1 MKRRFGD
8 RKDGYRLRKADP
20 LFRLI
25 PYIMKDRTDAHVF
38 FEDRIYLE
46 KINKLI
52 KEMRAED
59 IKVRFLHIV
68 IASMIR
74 TISQKPKV
82 NRFVSGKK
90 TYARREL
97 SVSLAV
103 KKEMSETAE
112 ETTIKLFFEPTDT
125 LYDVVN
131 KVNDEVEKNKDV
143 QSENSADKFNKFI
156 TFLPGFLIS
165 FTVFIVKFLENRG
178 LLPKSLT
185 KFSPFHSS
193 VFISDLGS
201 LGINPIYH
209 HIYNFGTNSF
219 FVTFGKR
226 AKEQYID
233 DDNNVKIRKAMDIK
247 IAVDERIV
255 DGFYFANV
263 IRTLMRTMSNPE
275 QLLTPPKEVVIDDE
289 I

>member
-20 LFRLI
+20 LFRFI
-25 PYIMKDRTDAHVF
+25 PYVMKERSDAHVF

-59 IKVRFLHIV
+59 IKVGFLHIA
-68 IASMIR
+68 IAAMIR
-74 TISQKPKV
+74 TVSQKPKA
-82 NRFVSGKK
+82 NRFVAGKK
-90 TYARREL
+90 TYARKDL

-112 ETTIKLFFEPTDT
+112 ETTIRIFFKPTDT
-125 LYDVVN
+125 LYDVVE
-131 KVNDEVEKNKDV
+131 KVNSEVEKNKDV
-143 QSENSADKFNKFI
+143 QSNNSGDKFNRMI
-156 TFLPGFLIS
+156 TYLPGFLIS
-165 FTVFIVKFLENRG
+165 FSFFMIKFLDNRG
-178 LLPKSLT
+178 LLPNFLT
-185 KFSPFHSS
+185 KISPFHSS

-219 FVTFGKR
+219 FITFGKR
-226 AKEQYID
+226 AKEQHIGE
-233 DDNNVKIRKAMDIK
+233 DNKVKIRKAMDIK

-263 IRTLMRTMSNPE
+263 IRMLLRTMSNPE
-275 QLLTPPKEVVIDDE
+275 QLLTPPKEVIIDDE